1 MYDLI
6 IIGAGPA
13 GAAAGVYAAR
23 KRLKTLVIAGEFG
36 GQSVVSETIY
46 NWIGTPEI
54 SGSDLAKS
62 FENHLRYYEDNDI
75 LTLSKGSWV
84 SGLSQNQ
91 GGSFTVTTNKE
102 HYQTT
107 SVLVASGSARRKI
120 DAIGADVLEHKGLTY
135 CASCDGPLF
144 SGMEVAVIG
153 GGNAGFETA
162 AQLAAY
168 CSKVTLLHRN
178 DEYRA
183 DAITVQKVLSKEN
196 VIGILN
202 AETLEITGDNFV
214 NGIRYRD
221 KISGEET
228 TLPVQGIFVEVGQ
241 IPNTSYLNGLLDLNP
256 VGHIV
261 IDPYTQKTS
270 VRGIWAAG
278 DVTDVRYHQNNIAA
292 GDAVK
297 AIEDIYQFLH
307 A

>member
-1 MYDLI
+1 M
-6 IIGAGPA
+6 AH
-13 GAAAGVYAAR
+13 
-23 KRLKTLVIAGEFG
+23 F
-36 GQSVVSETIY
+36 
-46 NWIGTPEI
+46 
-54 SGSDLAKS
+54 
-62 FENHLRYYEDNDI
+62 
-75 LTLSKGSWV
+75 
-84 SGLSQNQ
+84 
-91 GGSFTVTTNKE
+91 
-102 HYQTT
+102 
-107 SVLVASGSARRKI
+107 
-120 DAIGADVLEHKGLTY
+120 
-135 CASCDGPLF
+135 F